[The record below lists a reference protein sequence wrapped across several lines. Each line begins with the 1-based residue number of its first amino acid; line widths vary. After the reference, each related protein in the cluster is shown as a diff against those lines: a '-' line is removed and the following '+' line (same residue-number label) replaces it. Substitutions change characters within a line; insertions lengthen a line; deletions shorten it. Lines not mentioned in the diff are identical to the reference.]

1 METPLYRM
9 ADNNIRTQVG
19 IIGAGPAGLLLSHLL
34 SLNGIESIVIEDKS
48 RSYVES
54 RIRAGVLEHGTAQL
68 LFDTGVGARLA
79 KEGMRHEG
87 INLGFSGQLH
97 RINLAEL
104 TGGKAITVY
113 GQHEVVKDL
122 IATRLSR
129 GEQILFEIT
138 GVTLD
143 RITTKQP
150 RICFR
155 HQDRSFEVT
164 CDWVAGC
171 DGYHGVSRACIP
183 AEALTI
189 FEKTYPFAWLGIL
202 AEAAPSWEELIYANH
217 ENGFALFSMR
227 SPKITR
233 LYLQCRPDEDL
244 TPWSDDRIWENLEKR
259 LSFPG
264 DKTIQRGKILQ
275 KSVTTMRSFVVEPM
289 RYGRLFLAGDAA
301 HVVPPTGAK
310 GMNLAVGDVCLLARA
325 LAAFYAK
332 DQTALL
338 ESYSDRCLRRVWK
351 AQRFSWW
358 MTSLL
363 HRFDQNDAFEY
374 RRQLAELD
382 YLTTSRAAATVL
394 AENYVGLPWTD

>member
-1 METPLYRM
+1 M
-9 ADNNIRTQVG
+9 ADNNIGTQVG
-19 IIGAGPAGLLLSHLL
+19 IVGAGPAGLLLSYLL

-68 LFDTGVGARLA
+68 LCDSGVGERL
-79 KEGMRHEG
+79 KWEGMRHEG

-104 TGGKAITVY
+104 TDGKTITVY

-122 IATRLSR
+122 IAARLSC
-129 GEQILFEIT
+129 GGQILFEVT
-138 GVTLD
+138 GVSLD
-143 RITTKQP
+143 GMTTNQP

-155 HQDRSFEVT
+155 HQDQSYEVT

-171 DGYHGVSRACIP
+171 DGYHGVSRGSIP
-183 AEALTI
+183 SAALTT

-233 LYLQCRPDEDL
+233 LYLQCRPEEDL
-244 TPWSDDRIWENLEKR
+244 SKWSDDRIWENLEKR

-264 DKTIQRGKILQ
+264 DKAIQRGKVLQ
-275 KSVTTMRSFVVEPM
+275 KSVTTMRSFVVEPI

-310 GMNLAVGDVCLLARA
+310 GMNLAVGDVWLLAQA
-325 LAAFYAK
+325 LAVFYAK
-332 DQTALL
+332 GQTDLL
-338 ESYSDRCLRRVWK
+338 ESYSDRCLRRIWK

-394 AENYVGLPWTD
+394 AENYVGLPWTG